1 MAKHILPHAP
11 PDTEGIQYHP
21 ICLKFIDREQHQP
34 EAFAHLCESIRKNGL
49 RHPIVTH
56 EGMILDGRNRHKA
69 CLQVG
74 VEPRFKPLPN
84 GEDPLE
90 YAIEENITTDGQY
103 TVGQRALIA
112 ARMVTTRFGDNQ
124 HTKDDASSFSI
135 SAEKA
140 ASLLDISVSS
150 VKRGLFI
157 LKYADDEMLASIE
170 SGDLAITK
178 AETVIREA
186 RVATIRAIERE
197 MAEKEAKAAA
207 DREENAGQSE
217 RREAAWAEMTVKA
230 AEQPSHIEAADKT
243 MGWEEKPAAEKSFN
257 PFTRMLDGKKPAADE
272 SATHLPPQAMDTDVA
287 PTFSSIESDIEAENW
302 RIDFS
307 LFKELNDAYRR
318 MTRPGTAAAAVNVVG
333 QALYVRFG
341 NAQNEAAVR
350 ELFPAATSVSS
361 IFPAAFDSLAQE
373 HPDKLWRVPDAAQQ
387 AFDKAE
393 EFYKKEWQEYVREH
407 PIDSPADKETPSSTA
422 QKKARIS
429 KEIAVKQEYDIPGES
444 TVPRGEFYTPPFW
457 IERVRHAM
465 GSIDFDPASSD
476 IAQRTVEATAY
487 LTAADDALSEST
499 EWGGPNLYICPPS
512 ALEPSRK
519 FALRLLAE
527 LKEGTFEQAIW
538 LSHAVTYT
546 THGQELLKQAR
557 VVFFPRHRILFL
569 DEQGQELP
577 PGPVAPMLVGLGLR
591 LDVERFKEAF
601 DGHGTCLFPFRREIR
616 GGGAK

>member
-11 PDTEGIQYHP
+11 PDTEEIQYHP

-49 RHPIVTH
+49 RHPIVIH

-69 CLQVG
+69 CLKVG
-74 VEPRFKPLPN
+74 VEPRFKPLPD

-112 ARMVTTRFGDNQ
+112 ARMVTTRQGRQ
-124 HTKDDASSFSI
+124 QLKVSSETFVSV
-135 SAEKA
+135 EKA
-140 ASLLDISVSS
+140 ATLLDISVSS
-150 VKRGLFI
+150 VKRGLYI
-157 LKYADDEMLASIE
+157 LKYADDEMIASIE

-186 RVATIRAIERE
+186 QVAAARQAERE
-197 MAEKEAKAAA
+197 AEREANP
-207 DREENAGQSE
+207 EEYARQAE
-217 RREAAWAEMTVKA
+217 RREAAWAEISAKA
-230 AEQPSHIEAADKT
+230 AEQPNAAESINAIDKVLD
-243 MGWEEKPAAEKSFN
+243 EKEPAAEKSFN
-257 PFTRMLDGKKPAADE
+257 PFTRMMDGKKPAADE

-287 PTFSSIESDIEAENW
+287 PTFSSLESDDIESDIEAENW

-318 MTRPGTAAAAVNVVG
+318 MAIPGTAAAVVNAVG

-341 NAQNEAAVR
+341 NAQNGAAVR

-422 QKKARIS
+422 PNLARIS
-429 KEIAVKQEYDIPGES
+429 KEVTVKQEYDIPGGS

-476 IAQRTVEATAY
+476 IAQRNVEASAY

-512 ALEPSRK
+512 ALEPTRK

-527 LKEGTFEQAIW
+527 LKDGTFEQAIW

-569 DEQGQELP
+569 NEEAHELP
-577 PGPVAPMLVGLGLR
+577 PGPVAPMLVGLGPR

-601 DGHGTCLFPFRREIR
+601 DGHGTCLFPREQNHDF
-616 GGGAK
+616 A